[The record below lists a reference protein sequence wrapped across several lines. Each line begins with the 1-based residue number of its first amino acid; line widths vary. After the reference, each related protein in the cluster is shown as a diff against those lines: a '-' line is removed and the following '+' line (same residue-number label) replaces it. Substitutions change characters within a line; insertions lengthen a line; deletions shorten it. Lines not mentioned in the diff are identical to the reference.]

1 MNNTS
6 YNLFVNRNR
15 SNETIEEVSVAEEYR
30 KVTEKC
36 EDWLKRQKSKKV
48 SFAVRN
54 SIAKNIVLAPLE
66 NFIYTVMK
74 KNAILQLYI
83 TKFLS
88 VVAKQK
94 ENTQSF
100 ILSKLRCFRRKIL
113 DSIFIQSFISRFTRQ
128 YIQLLPAS

>member
-1 MNNTS
+1 MG
-6 YNLFVNRNR
+6 VN
-15 SNETIEEVSVAEEYR
+15 SSFDAVEEISAAEHYR
-30 KVTEKC
+30 KVIEEC
-36 EDWLKRQKSKKV
+36 QEWLKRQELNKV
-48 SFAVRN
+48 SFALSSAVAQHIILR
-54 SIAKNIVLAPLE
+54 PLK
-66 NFIYTVMK
+66 NFIYIVMK
-74 KNAILQLYI
+74 KDAILQLYI

-94 ENTQSF
+94 ENTQSV

>member
-1 MNNTS
+1 MG
-6 YNLFVNRNR
+6 VNSSFDAVEEISAAEHYR
-15 SNETIEEVSVAEEYR
+15 TVIEECQE
-30 KVTEKC
+30 
-36 EDWLKRQKSKKV
+36 WLKRQELNKV
-48 SFAVRN
+48 SFALSSAVAQHIILR
-54 SIAKNIVLAPLE
+54 PLK
-66 NFIYTVMK
+66 NFIYIVMK
-74 KNAILQLYI
+74 KDAILQLYI

-94 ENTQSF
+94 ENTQSV

>member
-15 SNETIEEVSVAEEYR
+15 SNETIDEVSVAEEYR

-74 KNAILQLYI
+74 KDAILQLYI

-94 ENTQSF
+94 ENTQSV

-128 YIQLLPAS
+128 SIQLLPAS

>member
-1 MNNTS
+1 MG
-6 YNLFVNRNR
+6 VNP
-15 SNETIEEVSVAEEYR
+15 SFDAVEDVSAAEKYR
-30 KVTEKC
+30 KVIDECQK
-36 EDWLKRQKSKKV
+36 WLKHQKPKKV
-48 SFAVRN
+48 SFAVSN
-54 SIAKNIVLAPLE
+54 SIAQDDTLPSFQ
-66 NFIYTVMK
+66 NFIYTVMMK
-74 KNAILQLYI
+74 DAILQLYI

-94 ENTQSF
+94 ENTQSV